1 MGKEKILA
9 LSVLLALIKF
19 EGLHRIRDK
28 QETKIVL
35 SSDVTILYVNIAH
48 QMQSMFSYIQYFNTI
63 FSSSED

>member
-19 EGLHRIRDK
+19 KGLHGIRDK

>member
-19 EGLHRIRDK
+19 EGLHGIRDK